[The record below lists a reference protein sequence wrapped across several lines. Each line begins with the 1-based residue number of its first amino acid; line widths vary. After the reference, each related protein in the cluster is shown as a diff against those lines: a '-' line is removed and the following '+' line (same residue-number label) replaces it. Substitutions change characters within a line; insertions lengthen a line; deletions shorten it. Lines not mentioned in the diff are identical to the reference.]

1 MLGYLEACL
10 LSRGTAKTYM
20 YLVSEGVSHL
30 ISVLQI
36 YQSINSTW
44 SIFYIQEVAKHLAY
58 FLQDQQRFFV
68 HQYCK

>member
-10 LSRGTAKTYM
+10 LSRGTAKTY
-20 YLVSEGVSHL
+20 LVSEGGSHL

-36 YQSINSTW
+36 FQSINSTW

-68 HQYCK
+68 NQYCR